1 MKRTTSCLSLLIAA
15 TVLLFTLG
23 GCPLQ
28 PADAVLAGT
37 WKLNQSADP
46 TVSDWLLTFD
56 SRGNLTEVAYTVAGV
71 GITWNDPPA
80 SVSVDGANVHIS
92 ATQSGNGLN
101 FYGTLDSATKPTSAT
116 GELSA
121 HMVVGN
127 LTVSVPQGP
136 ATLVK
141 Q

>member
-1 MKRTTSCLSLLIAA
+1 MKRTATCLSLLMTA
-15 TVLLFTLG
+15 TVLLFALG

-71 GITWNDPPA
+71 GINWNDPRA
-80 SVSVDGANVHIS
+80 SVSVNGTDVHIS

-101 FYGTLDSATKPTSAT
+101 FYGTLDSTTEPTSAT
-116 GELSA
+116 GDLSA
-121 HMVVGN
+121 NMVVGN
-127 LTVSVPQGP
+127 LTVSIPQGS
-136 ATLVK
+136 ATLIK